1 MKLAKS
7 RERTQPIEN
16 IKAIKSFDK
25 ERQTEK
31 IKSEQQNDLLQKG
44 MKVFEA
50 ERAFQTILDG
60 TGLSE
65 FMGVKRTGGGS
76 SLKPAKEGLLKLL
89 NENTERYSADNINR
103 LQKLI
108 TS

>member
-50 ERAFQTILDG
+50 ERVF
-60 TGLSE
+60 
-65 FMGVKRTGGGS
+65 
-76 SLKPAKEGLLKLL
+76 
-89 NENTERYSADNINR
+89 
-103 LQKLI
+103 
-108 TS
+108 